1 VAAVVSSRR
10 EFLTQAGAAAG
21 GLVLG
26 FWLPEAGARNVAH
39 PHAVPAADVNAFVR
53 IGADGAVTLV
63 VGKSEMGQG
72 VFTGYAQLLAE
83 ELEVEW
89 ASVSVV
95 SAPAAAPYN
104 VPGLPVQFTGGSTSI
119 ASGFQAMRE
128 AGAAA
133 RTLLVSAAAEKL
145 GVPAAEL
152 RAERGSVVHAASGRR
167 VGYGE
172 LAARAGQ
179 LPPPARVE
187 LKPAAEWK
195 LIGRPMPRVDTRE
208 KVNGRA
214 GFGLD
219 TRLPG
224 QHYAMVARAPSFGAT
239 LASFDPAPARAVPGV
254 VAVFE
259 VPSGVAVVA
268 TNTWAARRGRDAL
281 APKWND
287 GPGAGFSSSKLAAG
301 YAELAQTP
309 GTVARASGDVAA
321 VPAGARRLVADY
333 ATPYLAHAS
342 MEPLNCLVSV
352 TADGCDVYTGTQMQ
366 SPDRDA
372 AAKAAGLPPDRVRIH
387 TTYLGGG
394 FGRRAASSSDFV
406 REAVA
411 VAKGFGG
418 PVMTVWSRED
428 DMHGGWYRPQ
438 SHMRLTAA
446 LGADGRPVAW
456 THTQVVQPLLKGT
469 LFAGFGVDPKTGL
482 DATSHEGAS
491 ELPYAIANVR
501 VDVHDD
507 LKPVPVQW
515 WRSVGHSN
523 TAFAVESFIDECAH
537 AAGRDPLAYRLE
549 LLKDSPR
556 HVAALTLAAEKAG
569 WGTPL
574 PKGRARGLA
583 VHASFNSVVA
593 EVAEVSVEDGAP
605 RVHRVVAAI
614 HCGTAVN
621 PNTIAQQL
629 ESAVT
634 YGLSAALY
642 GEITL
647 EDGRVQ
653 QSNFNDY
660 EVVRHAVAP
669 RVEAHIVPSTDP
681 PTGVG
686 EPGTPPIAPAV
697 ANALFALTGTRA
709 RRLPL
714 KHTSFAAS

>member
-1 VAAVVSSRR
+1 MAAVLSSRR
-10 EFLTQAGAAAG
+10 EFLKHSGLAAG

-26 FWLPEAGARNVAH
+26 FALPGSDARNVRL
-39 PHAVPAADVNAFVR
+39 PERAATDVNAFVR
-53 IGADGAVTLV
+53 VGHDGEVTLV

-83 ELEVEW
+83 ELEVDWERIR
-89 ASVSVV
+89 VV
-95 SAPAAAPYN
+95 SAPAAPAYN
-104 VPGLPVQFTGGSTSI
+104 VPGLPVQFTGGSMSI
-119 ASGFQAMRE
+119 ASGFMAMRE
-128 AGAAA
+128 AGARA
-133 RTLLVSAAAEKL
+133 RTLLISAAAEEL
-145 GVPAAEL
+145 RVPAAEL
-152 RAERGSVVHAASGRR
+152 KAEHGSVVHAMSGRR
-167 VGYGE
+167 LAYGA
-172 LAARAGQ
+172 LAARAAA
-179 LPPPARVE
+179 LPVPEKVALKAPAD
-187 LKPAAEWK
+187 WK
-195 LIGRPMPRVDTRE
+195 LIGQPLKRVDTRE
-208 KVNGRA
+208 KVSGRA

-219 TRLPG
+219 VRLPG
-224 QHYAMVARAPSFGAT
+224 QHYAMVARAPTFGAT
-239 LASFDPAPARAVPGV
+239 LAGFDAAPAKAVPGV

-281 APKWND
+281 APTWHD
-287 GPGAGFSSSKLAAG
+287 GAGAGFSTSALAAG
-301 YAELAQTP
+301 YAAQSLTP
-309 GTVARASGDVAA
+309 GTVAHAAGDVAA
-321 VPAGARRLVADY
+321 VPAEATRLVADY
-333 ATPYLAHAS
+333 ATPYLSHAS
-342 MEPLNCLVSV
+342 MEPLNCCVSV
-352 TADGCDVYTGTQMQ
+352 TAEGCDVYTGTQMQ

-372 AAKAAGLPPDRVRIH
+372 AAKVAGLPPEKVRIH

-411 VAKGFGG
+411 VAKAFGK

-428 DMHGGWYRPQ
+428 DMRGGWYRPQ
-438 SHMRLTAA
+438 SHMHLTAA
-446 LGADGRPVAW
+446 LGAGGEALAW
-456 THTQVVQPLLKGT
+456 THTQVVQPILKGT
-469 LFAGFGVDPKTGL
+469 PFAAFGVDPKTGL

-491 ELPYAIANVR
+491 ELPYAIPNVR

-523 TAFAVESFIDECAH
+523 TAFAVESFVDECAH
-537 AAGRDPLAYRLE
+537 AAGRDPLEYRLS
-549 LLKDSPR
+549 LIKDSPR
-556 HVAALTLAAEKAG
+556 HVAALKLAAEKAG

-574 PKGRARGLA
+574 PKGRARGIA
-583 VHASFNSVVA
+583 VHASFGSVVA
-593 EVAEVSVEDGAP
+593 EVAEVSLENGAP

-621 PNTIAQQL
+621 PNLIAQQL

-647 EDGRVQ
+647 EGGRVQ

-660 EVVRHAVAP
+660 EVVRHAAAP
-669 RVEAHIVPSTDP
+669 VVEAYIVPSTAP

-714 KHTSFAAS
+714 RHASFAAA